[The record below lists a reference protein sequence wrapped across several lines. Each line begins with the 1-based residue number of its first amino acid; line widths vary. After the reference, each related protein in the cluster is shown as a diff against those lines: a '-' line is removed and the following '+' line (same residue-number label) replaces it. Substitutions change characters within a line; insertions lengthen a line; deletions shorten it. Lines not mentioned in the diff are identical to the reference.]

1 MSKFIFQIRIVFV
14 DQLNIAEI
22 CIINRLEDSFPGNL
36 VKMDRA
42 CTGNYSAAFCYVTA
56 DIILIVTAIAGQG
69 NWNHKIISVI
79 SNKIQYD
86 HVFFSFRFSKTTS

>member
-1 MSKFIFQIRIVFV
+1 MSKFIFQIRIVFA

-22 CIINRLEDSFPGNL
+22 CIINRLENSFSGNL

-56 DIILIVTAIAGQG
+56 DIILNVLNLYSESI
-69 NWNHKIISVI
+69 KEYDLDISELENLI
-79 SNKIQYD
+79 LQLNK
-86 HVFFSFRFSKTTS
+86 